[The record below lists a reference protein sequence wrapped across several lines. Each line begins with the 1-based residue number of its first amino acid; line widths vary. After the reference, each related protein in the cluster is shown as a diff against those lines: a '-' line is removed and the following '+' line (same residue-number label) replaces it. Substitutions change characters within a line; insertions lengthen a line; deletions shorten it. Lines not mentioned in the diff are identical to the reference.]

1 MDSLRISL
9 IIIGIIILLALYF
22 GSHFLSKKRQLKQQ
36 PRQAPLFDE
45 ATAGDQKAAPKSTP
59 AEISSAPILAEREMA
74 SEPKEAVDEVVQA
87 ETPQVA
93 DTSAPT
99 PTSTAAQSTIPAV
112 IALHIVAKQDDF
124 VGADLVKAANLAAMR
139 YGEME
144 IFHFLGATQGAITF
158 SMANMLEPGTFDL
171 DNLNGFTTPG
181 VLLFMESDL
190 QDDLATS
197 LNSMAKVAK
206 NICGRLDAQLCDE
219 RRRPLD
225 IQQLDAWKAD
235 LLGCQTKH

>member
-22 GSHFLSKKRQLKQQ
+22 GSQLLSKKRQLKQQ
-36 PRQAPLFDE
+36 PRQTPRFDKA
-45 ATAGDQKAAPKSTP
+45 ATGDQQTIPESTP
-59 AEISSAPILAEREMA
+59 VETSEAPIVAEREA
-74 SEPKEAVDEVVQA
+74 VSEPKKAVVEVAQP
-87 ETPQVA
+87 EITTPDDIA
-93 DTSAPT
+93 AAPT
-99 PTSTAAQSTIPAV
+99 AAKPSLPAV
-112 IALHIVAKQDDF
+112 IALHIVAKQGDF
-124 VGADLVKAANLAAMR
+124 AGADLVKAANLAAMR

-197 LNSMAKVAK
+197 LNSMAKVAR
-206 NICGRLDAQLCDE
+206 NICERLDAQLCDDH
-219 RRRPLD
+219 RRPFDL
-225 IQQLDAWKAD
+225 QQLDAWRAD
-235 LLGCQTKH
+235 LIRS

>member
-22 GSHFLSKKRQLKQQ
+22 GSQFLSKKRQLKQQ

-45 ATAGDQKAAPKSTP
+45 TAAGDQKSIPD
-59 AEISSAPILAEREMA
+59 AEISDVPILAERETA
-74 SEPKEAVDEVVQA
+74 CEPKEAEVEVVQA
-87 ETPQVA
+87 ETPPTD
-93 DTSAPT
+93 DTAAPT
-99 PTSTAAQSTIPAV
+99 PAAAQSTIPAV

-190 QDDLATS
+190 QDDLTAS

-206 NICGRLDAQLCDE
+206 NICERLDAQLCDE
-219 RRRPLD
+219 RRRPFD

-235 LLGCQTKH
+235 LLNNS